1 MRERDLQTRVDVTY
15 PFDKKDEEGNLIELI
30 EEAVSY
36 DIQFVYQK
44 GKKGTPLF
52 KISATRVDRTD
63 EQYEIDIVGHK
74 RIKNVMK

>member
-36 DIQFVYQK
+36 DIQFVY
-44 GKKGTPLF
+44 
-52 KISATRVDRTD
+52 
-63 EQYEIDIVGHK
+63 
-74 RIKNVMK
+74 